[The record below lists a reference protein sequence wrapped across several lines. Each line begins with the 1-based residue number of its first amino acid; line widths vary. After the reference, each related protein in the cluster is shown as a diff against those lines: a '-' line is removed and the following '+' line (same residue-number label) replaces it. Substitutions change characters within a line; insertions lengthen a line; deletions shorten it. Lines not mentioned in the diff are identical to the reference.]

1 MLRNVR
7 SWHLGDLAGLFPYVC
22 FEVLRRHARHR
33 TRQPPLT
40 QSGPEPEHDSGH
52 MFSAGDNPTSAHLRY
67 EDCDTMPVKPACEV
81 VERAIAGGKLD
92 GSTALRRVSSLA
104 IGDDRCDRLPVEVAS
119 LGRHA
124 AEADSA
130 ECRCHRCDLRL
141 GEPVSGGVEP
151 TGLRTVH
158 TQGQDDAAPRCKNAM
173 QLAQAGLHR
182 GPEMDCVHRA
192 DLGEM
197 RIR

>member
-1 MLRNVR
+1 M
-7 SWHLGDLAGLFPYVC
+7 
-22 FEVLRRHARHR
+22 
-33 TRQPPLT
+33 T

-67 EDCDTMPVKPACEV
+67 EDCDTMPVEPAGEV

-104 IGDDRCDRLPVEVAS
+104 IGDDRCDGLPVEVAS

-151 TGLRTVH
+151 TGLRRYIRRART
-158 TQGQDDAAPRCKNAM
+158 TRPPGARTRCSSLKPVSTED
-173 QLAQAGLHR
+173 QKWIVCTAQTLVKYASG
-182 GPEMDCVHRA
+182 
-192 DLGEM
+192 
-197 RIR
+197 